1 MKTSASPFTAL
12 ALAEQQL
19 STLDAAL
26 LRRRLKQTQS
36 PCDVEVSVAGR
47 LLKAF
52 CSNDYLGFANHP
64 QLIAAMAEGAAQYG
78 VGSGASHLISG
89 HSQAHDLLETE
100 LARTQAKHIDD
111 ARALFFCTGYLA
123 NITAVTALAGLG
135 LGLRAANPNAGIS
148 IYSAK
153 LNHASLIDGVKLAAA
168 QTKAAVHLFDHTNL
182 AHLTEML
189 QADSA
194 AHKLIVTDGVFS
206 MDGDLAPV
214 TDLLTI
220 AKAHDALLIVDDAH
234 GFGVLGKYGHG
245 ILEHFHI
252 QSDRIVYI
260 GTLGKAAGVSGAFV
274 CAHQTLMECL
284 IQKGRPYIYSTA
296 TPPAIA
302 HTVLASLHLIEG
314 EEGQARRTHLNQL
327 IAIWRQEMKL
337 HHWQASSSM
346 TPIQPLVLGSNAAAL
361 FASKQLDEAGYWIPA
376 IRPPTVPEGSARLRI
391 TFSANH
397 STQAVRELISELQ
410 KIEASVHNASE
421 TKTV

>member
-1 MKTSASPFTAL
+1 MKPSTTPFTAL
-12 ALAEQQL
+12 ALAQQQL
-19 STLDAAL
+19 DTLDAAL

-36 PCDVEVSVAGR
+36 PCDVEVTVAGR

-64 QLIAAMAEGAAQYG
+64 RLVAAMAEGAAQYG

-89 HSQAHDLLETE
+89 HSLAHDLLETE
-100 LARTQAKHIDD
+100 LARTQTEHIHD
-111 ARALFFCTGYLA
+111 ACALFFCTGYLA
-123 NITAVTALAGLG
+123 NITAITALAGLG
-135 LGLRAANPNAGIS
+135 LNAVNQNAGIS

-168 QTKAAVHLFDHTNL
+168 QTKASVHLFDHTKL
-182 AHLTEML
+182 ADLNEML
-189 QADSA
+189 QADSS

-214 TDLLTI
+214 ADLLAI
-220 AKAHDALLIVDDAH
+220 AEAHDALLIVDDAH

-245 ILEHFHI
+245 ILEYCQI

-274 CAHQTLMECL
+274 CAHKTLMECL

-302 HTVLASLHLIEG
+302 HTVLASLNLIEG
-314 EEGQARRTHLNQL
+314 EEGQARRAHLNQL
-327 IAIWRQEMKL
+327 IAIWHHELQLE
-337 HHWQASSSM
+337 HWQISSSM

-361 FASKQLDEAGYWIPA
+361 LASQQLDEAGYWIPA

-397 STQAVRELISELQ
+397 STQAVRELIAELQ
-410 KIEASVHNASE
+410 KIEVLVYSSSE
-421 TKTV
+421 TKAV

>member
-1 MKTSASPFTAL
+1 MKSSTTPFTAL
-12 ALAEQQL
+12 ALAQQQL
-19 STLDAAL
+19 DTLDATL

-36 PCDVEVSVAGR
+36 PCDVEVTVAGR

-64 QLIAAMAEGAAQYG
+64 RLVAAMAEGAERYG

-89 HSQAHDLLETE
+89 HSLAHDLLETE
-100 LARTQAKHIDD
+100 LARTQMEHIHD

-123 NITAVTALAGLG
+123 NITAITALAGLG
-135 LGLRAANPNAGIS
+135 LQGVNQNAGIS

-168 QTKAAVHLFDHTNL
+168 QTKASVHLFDHTKL
-182 AHLTEML
+182 ADLNEML
-189 QADSA
+189 QADSST
-194 AHKLIVTDGVFS
+194 HKLIVTDGVFS

-214 TDLLTI
+214 ADLLAI
-220 AKAHDALLIVDDAH
+220 AEAHDALLIVDDAH

-245 ILEHFHI
+245 ILEYFQI

-274 CAHQTLMECL
+274 CAHKTLMECL

-302 HTVLASLHLIEG
+302 HTVLASLHLIESK
-314 EEGQARRTHLNQL
+314 EGQVRRAHLNQL
-327 IAIWRQEMKL
+327 IAIWHQEL
-337 HHWQASSSM
+337 QLDHWQISSSM

-361 FASKQLDEAGYWIPA
+361 LASQQLDEAGYWIPA

-397 STQAVRELISELQ
+397 STQAVRELITELQ
-410 KIEASVHNASE
+410 KIEALVYASSE
-421 TKTV
+421 MKAV

>member
-1 MKTSASPFTAL
+1 MKSSTTPFTAL
-12 ALAEQQL
+12 ALAQQQL
-19 STLDAAL
+19 DALDVAL

-36 PCDVEVSVAGR
+36 PCDVAVTVGGR
-47 LLKAF
+47 QLKAF

-89 HSQAHDLLETE
+89 HSLAHDLLETE
-100 LARTQAKHIDD
+100 LARTQLEHIHD

-123 NITAVTALAGLG
+123 NITAITALAGLG
-135 LGLRAANPNAGIS
+135 LQGVNQNAGIS
-148 IYSAK
+148 IYSAR

-168 QTKAAVHLFDHTNL
+168 QTKASVHLFDHTKL
-182 AHLTEML
+182 ADLNEML
-189 QADSA
+189 QADSS

-214 TDLLTI
+214 ADLLAI
-220 AKAHDALLIVDDAH
+220 AEAHDALLIVDDAH

-245 ILEHFHI
+245 ILEHCQI

-260 GTLGKAAGVSGAFV
+260 GTFGKAAGVSGAFV
-274 CAHQTLMECL
+274 CAHKTLMECL

-296 TPPAIA
+296 TSPAIA

-327 IAIWRQEMKL
+327 IAIWHHELQL
-337 HHWQASSSM
+337 DHWQMSSSM

-361 FASKQLDEAGYWIPA
+361 LASQQLDEAGYWIPA
-376 IRPPTVPEGSARLRI
+376 IRPPTVAEGSARLRI

-397 STQAVRELISELQ
+397 STQAVRELIAELQ
-410 KIEASVHNASE
+410 KIEASVNASSE
-421 TKTV
+421 MKAV

>member
-1 MKTSASPFTAL
+1 MKPSTTPFTAL
-12 ALAEQQL
+12 ALAQQQL
-19 STLDAAL
+19 DTLDASL

-36 PCDVEVSVAGR
+36 PCDVEVTVAGR

-64 QLIAAMAEGAAQYG
+64 RLVAAMAEGAAQYG

-89 HSQAHDLLETE
+89 HSMAHDLLETE
-100 LARTQAKHIDD
+100 LARTQTEHIHD

-123 NITAVTALAGLG
+123 NITAITALAGLG
-135 LGLRAANPNAGIS
+135 LNAVNQNVGIS

-168 QTKAAVHLFDHTNL
+168 QTKASIHLFDHTKL
-182 AHLTEML
+182 ADLNEML
-189 QADSA
+189 QADSS

-214 TDLLTI
+214 ADLLAI
-220 AKAHDALLIVDDAH
+220 AEAHDALLIVDDAH

-245 ILEHFHI
+245 ILEYCQI

-274 CAHQTLMECL
+274 CAHKTLMECL

-302 HTVLASLHLIEG
+302 HTVLASLYLIEG
-314 EEGQARRTHLNQL
+314 EEGQARRAHLNQL
-327 IAIWRQEMKL
+327 IAIWHHELQLE
-337 HHWQASSSM
+337 HWQISSSM

-361 FASKQLDEAGYWIPA
+361 LASRQLDEAGYWIPA

-397 STQAVRELISELQ
+397 STQAVRELIAELQ
-410 KIEASVHNASE
+410 KIEALVYASSE
-421 TKTV
+421 TKAV